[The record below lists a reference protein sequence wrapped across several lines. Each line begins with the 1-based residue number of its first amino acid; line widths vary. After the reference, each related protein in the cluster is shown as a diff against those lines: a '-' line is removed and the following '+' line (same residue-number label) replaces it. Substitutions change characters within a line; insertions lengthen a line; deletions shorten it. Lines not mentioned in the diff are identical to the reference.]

1 MLYLEVFKMFENLT
15 KMKLYS
21 LLAGMFCAL
30 IIMSNIL
37 GTKTLKFE
45 WIMLPCS
52 ILTFPALFIIND
64 ILSEIYGFKLT
75 KNVIYLG
82 FILNILAVVLY
93 SIAIMMPSNSPNADA
108 FSTIL
113 STTPRLFIA
122 GLCSYMISNLVNS
135 KILVSL
141 KEKYY
146 DQLFARCM
154 LSTVVGEAIDSIIF
168 ISVAFLGIFSFDLI
182 VTMVCCQVLFKSLYE
197 LISYP
202 VTRKVIYSI
211 RKLDDGELKGQI

>member
-1 MLYLEVFKMFENLT
+1 MFENLT
-15 KMKLYS
+15 KTKLYS
-21 LLAGMFCAL
+21 LLTGMFCAL

-64 ILSEIYGFKLT
+64 VLSEIYGFELT
-75 KNVIYLG
+75 KKVIYLG
-82 FILNILAVVLY
+82 FVLNILAVVLY
-93 SIAIMMPSNSPNADA
+93 SIAIMLPSNSPNADA

-113 STTPRLFIA
+113 ATTPRLFIA
-122 GLCSYMISNLVNS
+122 GLCSYIISNIVNS
-135 KILVSL
+135 KILVVL

-146 DQLFARCM
+146 DMLFARCM
-154 LSTVVGEAIDSIIF
+154 LSTVAGEALDSVIF
-168 ISVAFLGIFSFDLI
+168 ISVAFLGVFPQDLI
-182 VTMVCCQVLFKSLYE
+182 VTMICCQVLFKCLYE

-202 VTRKVIYSI
+202 VTRKVIHAI
-211 RKLDDGELKGQI
+211 RKIDDGELKGQI

>member
-1 MLYLEVFKMFENLT
+1 MFENLT
-15 KMKLYS
+15 KTRLYS
-21 LLAGMFCAL
+21 ILTGMFCAL

-82 FILNILAVVLY
+82 FILNILAVALY
-93 SIAIMMPSNSPNADA
+93 SIAIILPSNSPNAEA

-113 STTPRLFIA
+113 ATTPRLFIA
-122 GLCSYMISNLVNS
+122 GLCSYIISNILNS
-135 KILVSL
+135 KNIGFIERKIL
-141 KEKYY
+141 
-146 DQLFARCM
+146 
-154 LSTVVGEAIDSIIF
+154 
-168 ISVAFLGIFSFDLI
+168 
-182 VTMVCCQVLFKSLYE
+182 
-197 LISYP
+197 
-202 VTRKVIYSI
+202 
-211 RKLDDGELKGQI
+211 

>member
-1 MLYLEVFKMFENLT
+1 M
-15 KMKLYS
+15 
-21 LLAGMFCAL
+21 
-30 IIMSNIL
+30 

-122 GLCSYMISNLVNS
+122 GLCSYIISNLVNS

>member
-1 MLYLEVFKMFENLT
+1 MFENMT
-15 KMKLYS
+15 KTKLYS
-21 LLAGMFCAL
+21 MLTGMFCAL

-64 ILSEIYGFKLT
+64 VLSEIYGFELT
-75 KNVIYLG
+75 KKVIYLG
-82 FILNILAVVLY
+82 FVLNILAVVLY
-93 SIAIMMPSNSPNADA
+93 SIAIMLPSNSPNADA

-113 STTPRLFIA
+113 ATTPRLFIA
-122 GLCSYMISNLVNS
+122 GLCSYIISNIVNS
-135 KILVSL
+135 KILVVL

-146 DQLFARCM
+146 DMLFARCM
-154 LSTVVGEAIDSIIF
+154 LSTVAGEALDSVIF
-168 ISVAFLGIFSFDLI
+168 ISVAFLGVFPQDLI
-182 VTMVCCQVLFKSLYE
+182 VTMICCQVLFKCLYE

-202 VTRKVIYSI
+202 VTRKVIHAI
-211 RKLDDGELKGQI
+211 RKIDDGELKGQI

>member
-1 MLYLEVFKMFENLT
+1 MFENMT
-15 KMKLYS
+15 KTKLYS
-21 LLAGMFCAL
+21 MLTGMFCAL

-64 ILSEIYGFKLT
+64 VLSEIYGFELT
-75 KNVIYLG
+75 KKIIYLG
-82 FILNILAVVLY
+82 FVLNILAVVLY
-93 SIAIMMPSNSPNADA
+93 SIAIMLPSNSPNADA

-113 STTPRLFIA
+113 ATTPRLFIA
-122 GLCSYMISNLVNS
+122 GLCSYIISNIVNS
-135 KILVSL
+135 KILVVL

-146 DQLFARCM
+146 DMLFARCM
-154 LSTVVGEAIDSIIF
+154 LSTVAGEALDSVIF
-168 ISVAFLGIFSFDLI
+168 ISVAFLGVFPQDLI
-182 VTMVCCQVLFKSLYE
+182 VTMICCQVLFKCLYE

-202 VTRKVIYSI
+202 VTRKVIHAI
-211 RKLDDGELKGQI
+211 RKIDDGELKGQI

>member
-1 MLYLEVFKMFENLT
+1 M
-15 KMKLYS
+15 
-21 LLAGMFCAL
+21 
-30 IIMSNIL
+30 
-37 GTKTLKFE
+37 
-45 WIMLPCS
+45 
-52 ILTFPALFIIND
+52 
-64 ILSEIYGFKLT
+64 
-75 KNVIYLG
+75 
-82 FILNILAVVLY
+82 
-93 SIAIMMPSNSPNADA
+93 
-108 FSTIL
+108 

-122 GLCSYMISNLVNS
+122 GLCSYIISNLVNS

>member
-1 MLYLEVFKMFENLT
+1 MFENLT
-15 KMKLYS
+15 KTKLYS
-21 LLAGMFCAL
+21 MLTGMFCAL

-37 GTKTLKFE
+37 GTKTIKFE

-52 ILTFPALFIIND
+52 ILTFPVLFIIND
-64 ILSEIYGFKLT
+64 ILSEIYGFVLT

-82 FILNILAVVLY
+82 FILNMLAVVLY
-93 SIAIMMPSNSPNADA
+93 SIAIMLPSNSPNVEA

-122 GLCSYMISNLVNS
+122 GLCSYIISNITNS

-146 DQLFARCM
+146 DHLFARCM
-154 LSTVVGEAIDSIIF
+154 LSTVVGEAVDSIFF
-168 ISVAFLGIFSFDLI
+168 ISVGFFGVFSLDLI
-182 VTMVCCQVLFKSLYE
+182 VTMICCQVLFKSLYE
-197 LISYP
+197 LIAYP
-202 VTRKVIYSI
+202 ITRKIIYVIRTI
-211 RKLDDGELKGQI
+211 DDGELKGQI

>member
-1 MLYLEVFKMFENLT
+1 MFENLT
-15 KMKLYS
+15 KSRLYS
-21 LLAGMFCAL
+21 LLTGTFCAL

-37 GTKTLKFE
+37 GTKTIKFE

-64 ILSEIYGFKLT
+64 ILSEIYGFEMT

-82 FILNILAVVLY
+82 LILNVLAVVLY
-93 SIAIMMPSNSPNADA
+93 SIAIMLPSNSPNAEVFA
-108 FSTIL
+108 TIL
-113 STTPRLFIA
+113 ATTPRLFIA
-122 GLCSYMISNLVNS
+122 GLCSYVVSNILNS

-146 DQLFARCM
+146 DMLFVRCM
-154 LSTVVGEAIDSIIF
+154 LSTVVAEAVDSIIF
-168 ISVAFLGIFSFDLI
+168 ISVAFLGVFSLDLI
-182 VTMVCCQVLFKSLYE
+182 ATMICCQVLFKSIYE

-202 VTRKVIYSI
+202 ATRKVIFAI
-211 RKLDDGELKGQI
+211 RNIDDDELKG

>member
-1 MLYLEVFKMFENLT
+1 MFENLT
-15 KMKLYS
+15 KTKLYS
-21 LLAGMFCAL
+21 LLTGMFCAL

-64 ILSEIYGFKLT
+64 VLSEIYGFELT
-75 KNVIYLG
+75 KKIIYLG
-82 FILNILAVVLY
+82 FVLNILAVVLY
-93 SIAIMMPSNSPNADA
+93 SIAIMLPSNSPNADA

-113 STTPRLFIA
+113 ATTPRLFIA
-122 GLCSYMISNLVNS
+122 GLCSYIISNIVNS
-135 KILVSL
+135 KILVVL

-146 DQLFARCM
+146 DMLFARCM
-154 LSTVVGEAIDSIIF
+154 LSTVAGEALDSVIF
-168 ISVAFLGIFSFDLI
+168 ISVAFLGVFPQDLI
-182 VTMVCCQVLFKSLYE
+182 VTMICCQVLFKCLYE

-202 VTRKVIYSI
+202 VTRKVIHAI
-211 RKLDDGELKGQI
+211 RKIDDGELKGQI

>member
-1 MLYLEVFKMFENLT
+1 MFENLT
-15 KMKLYS
+15 KSRLYS
-21 LLAGMFCAL
+21 LLTGTFCAL

-37 GTKTLKFE
+37 GTKTIKFE

-64 ILSEIYGFKLT
+64 ILSEIYGFEMT

-82 FILNILAVVLY
+82 LILNILAVVLY
-93 SIAIMMPSNSPNADA
+93 SIAIMLPSNSPNAEA
-108 FSTIL
+108 FATIL
-113 STTPRLFIA
+113 ATTPRLFIA
-122 GLCSYMISNLVNS
+122 GLCSYVVSNILNS

-146 DQLFARCM
+146 DMLFVRCM
-154 LSTVVGEAIDSIIF
+154 LSTVVAEAVDSIIF
-168 ISVAFLGIFSFDLI
+168 ISVAFLGVFSLDLI
-182 VTMVCCQVLFKSLYE
+182 ATMICCQVLFKSIYE

-202 VTRKVIYSI
+202 ATRKVIFAI
-211 RKLDDGELKGQI
+211 RNIDDDELKG